1 MAASADVLLVEDHEL
16 VRDALGIA
24 LQLAGLHVVV
34 ATDLTTEGV
43 VDLARQVRPAV
54 VLLDYFLDGGVD
66 SLPMIGPLAQLGGRV
81 LVLTGADDPEVW
93 GACLLAGAAGVLDKS
108 GGLDALI
115 DRVRAVQHGEPAMA
129 EGDRERLIA
138 EARVA
143 QSRQTEL
150 LQPFGRLT
158 PKEAAMLRQLVAGR
172 TPEDIARD
180 EYISLTTVRNH
191 LGAVLDKLGVNSLLA
206 AVSLARQ
213 SDWA

>member
-24 LQLAGLHVVV
+24 LQLAGLRAVV
-34 ATDLTTEGV
+34 ATDLSIDRV
-43 VDLARQVRPAV
+43 VELARQVQPAV
-54 VLLDYFLDGGVD
+54 VLLDYFLDDGVD
-66 SLPMIGPLAQLGGRV
+66 SLPMIGPLAQLAGSV

-115 DRVRAVQHGEPAMA
+115 DRVRAVQQGEPAMA
-129 EGDRERLIA
+129 AGDRERLIA

-143 QSRQTEL
+143 QSRQTER
-150 LQPFGRLT
+150 LQPFARLSA
-158 PKEAAMLRQLVAGR
+158 KEAAMLRQLLAGR

-180 EYISLTTVRNH
+180 EYVSLTTVRNH
-191 LGAVLDKLGVNSLLA
+191 LGAVLDKLGVSSLLA

-213 SDWA
+213 SGWA